1 MKKFIEN
8 ESKSEC
14 KLGGL
19 TQLAEAEF
27 DYKIRMK

>member
-14 KLGGL
+14 KPGGL